1 MKSLYTSILSFLM
14 VPALC
19 AVEPVLDQNKPKSA
33 VVYGHGFGEST
44 DPMRNSSSY
53 YEDLYRL
60 VGLLPENQSIVVPAI
75 DKEAGEWGTAAFYTQ
90 NSVHAFVNDLKN
102 RIDQG
107 EEELHLICRSNGG
120 GVGTNALEKLH
131 FYDENKDYF
140 KGTKIRSVED
150 VKAIL
155 SAVDKGSLV
164 QQAPILDMRTVR
176 AINAASRAFSMAT
189 IAAATIAGYYYVG
202 PLIGASKLGWAAAGY
217 GTHLLGGTL
226 LKNGYRS
233 LLHNKVLPWITNYN
247 FDPNHMT
254 PLQASARLKGKLKC
268 PIFIHFN
275 RHDGVVSDFDDNA
288 ITFAQNLA
296 NDKTLICVTDNS
308 SHNSQLPKSYGDG
321 LQYFAFKYLN
331 KPAVSKEKLKDLKKM
346 TVKPAHLARLK
357 TKPSTFSRV
366 VNALLWGLS

>member
-1 MKSLYTSILSFLM
+1 MKHLYVSILSFLM

-19 AVEPVLDQNKPKSA
+19 ALEPVLAENKPKSA

-44 DPMRNSSSY
+44 TRNSSSY

-60 VGLLPENQSIVVPAI
+60 VGLLPENQSIIVPAI
-75 DKEAGEWGTAAFYTQ
+75 DKNPGDLSSAAFYTQ
-90 NSVHAFVNDLKN
+90 PSVHKFANDLKD

-107 EEELHLICRSNGG
+107 EEELHLIERSNGG
-120 GVGTNALEKLH
+120 GVGTNVLEKLH
-131 FYDENKDYF
+131 SYDENKDYF
-140 KGTKIRSVED
+140 KGTKITSVEHA
-150 VKAIL
+150 KAIL
-155 SAVDKGSLV
+155 NAIDKGSMVL
-164 QQAPILDMRTVR
+164 QAPILDMRTVR
-176 AINAASRAFSMAT
+176 ALNVASRAFSMAT
-189 IAAATIAGYYYVG
+189 IGAATIAGYYYVG

-247 FDPNHMT
+247 FDPKHMT

-268 PIFIHFN
+268 PIFVHFN

-321 LQYFAFKYLN
+321 LQYFAFKYLK

-346 TVKPAHLARLK
+346 TIKPAHLARLK